1 MPSHR
6 HRSSRRLFGIVF
18 SLTVCVLMTGAG
30 FVIADYN
37 TRSTGVGDEAG
48 LLTAHSSLNEAL
60 DRSDPEA
67 SASAGEAAEEIWPF
81 LPVTWKAG
89 IWMAEGEL
97 RLAYEAVAALFS

>member
-6 HRSSRRLFGIVF
+6 HRSCRLFGVVF
-18 SLTVCVLMTGAG
+18 SLTVCILLTGAG

-48 LLTAHSSLNEAL
+48 LLTAHSSLDEAL
-60 DRSDPEA
+60 DPDGPEA
-67 SASAGEAAEEIWPF
+67 SVPAGEAAGKIWPF

-89 IWMAEGEL
+89 IWMAEGEI
-97 RLAYEAVAALFS
+97 RLACEAVAALFS